1 MKDAESIRIS
11 EQADL
16 AFYEEEI
23 FKLEKV
29 VNEEI
34 KPKLEYLETSVVSL
48 KTAFEEV
55 QRESETLEKEQSIHY
70 GKIDELK
77 LK

>member
-29 VNEEI
+29 INEEI
-34 KPKLEYLETSVVSL
+34 KPQHDLLEATVLGLRQT
-48 KTAFEEV
+48 FEKAKKEYGDF
-55 QRESETLEKEQSIHY
+55 ESEQPIRAEKIE
-70 GKIDELK
+70 ELK

>member
-1 MKDAESIRIS
+1 MKDAEAIRIS

-23 FKLEKV
+23 YRLEKV
-29 VNEEI
+29 INEEI
-34 KPKLEYLETSVVSL
+34 KPQHDVLEASVL
-48 KTAFEEV
+48 GLRQTFEQAQKEYE
-55 QRESETLEKEQSIHY
+55 QFEREQPIRAEKIE
-70 GKIDELK
+70 ELK